1 MLDNYRTNSEHTQAL
16 LIPISLELNHSDSH
30 LIEKYHTQLSQLGL
44 GLRHFGANTWLLD
57 STPLNFPEDNLLGL
71 IKDIIDLLHNNPD
84 SLKRDIH
91 LNLAKTIC
99 KATSTRVKF
108 NEASSSKLLEELDKC
123 ETPYSC
129 PQGRPVFINISDNE
143 LKKRFGRN

>member
-1 MLDNYRTNSEHTQAL
+1 M
-16 LIPISLELNHSDSH
+16 
-30 LIEKYHTQLSQLGL
+30 
-44 GLRHFGANTWLLD
+44 
-57 STPLNFPEDNLLGL
+57 GL
-71 IKDIIDLLHNNPD
+71 IKEIIDILHKNPN

-91 LNLAKTIC
+91 INLAKTISA
-99 KATSTRVKF
+99 ATCRRVKF
-108 NEASSSKLLEELDKC
+108 NETGSRKILEDLDAC